1 MTLPSG
7 PANTICPTEF
17 NVICASHLAY
27 LVDLDLEESSAA
39 YNASTNTVHTVISKL
54 ARPKDQKQFLTIAEI
69 DHSINVFEEGSSTLM
84 GTLRTENE
92 ILEAD
97 LWTVGHHP
105 KDKAQDLSVRMT
117 QPEQTLAALNKDG
130 VLELF
135 PEPFDFSAAS
145 SGQNTDSLKAR
156 MKHRSRPSTA
166 QVKILRPGK
175 SAEQVPLIAASFL
188 DNYIVMA
195 WVEGGVKVLFETLK
209 WREEETRF
217 LLLRGTIDIVQHKTG
232 AGLEAVTMNGAKDM
246 GRSHVDDSHA
256 VVADGADADDVS
268 MNEMDQDVID
278 ISSAEETSDFEEDE
292 PVTKPLGVQK
302 DAAIEEQVEQGRNFV
317 DEEDEIMGD
326 AGGQEEPVEQEV
338 GSPTFGD
345 LIRANASDPI
355 DVATHLPDNHAQ
367 SLVPANPTSLQP
379 LSSGLSLG
387 TVLTQAL
394 RTNDTNLLETCF
406 HTQDLS
412 TVRATIERL
421 ESSFATALLQR
432 LAERLHSRPGRAGSL
447 MVWIQWTLVAHGGY
461 LAGQPEMMRKL
472 RSLHKVVRERAGS
485 LQSLLSLKGKL
496 DMLEAQM
503 NLRRS
508 VLERGRGGN
517 VDDEEEDEDAVIYV
531 EGQEEEDDDDD
542 EEEEEDLDSEEE
554 DDGSDVDGEP
564 GAMKTLNP
572 GTTRS
577 RRSYETGTRR
587 KKIGAKNHTNSE
599 GGAEEEE
606 EQQEDAMPPTTNGH
620 VIETDSDSEEE
631 EEGDI
636 LDNEASSASDQNTS
650 DELDAGDE
658 EIDHDSV
665 DDISSSDDDDDDKG
679 RETNPPSPPSRVQP
693 APSGNAKGKG
703 KAKLSNGIINT
714 SSKEKKKKKKRRNQ

>member
-1 MTLPSG
+1 MTNFYSSMTLPSG
-7 PANTICPTEF
+7 PANTICPTES

-39 YNASTNTVHTVISKL
+39 YNASTNTVHTVISKTG
-54 ARPKDQKQFLTIAEI
+54 RPKDQKQFLTIAEI
-69 DHSINVFEEGSSTLM
+69 DHSINVFEEGSSILM

-97 LWTVGHHP
+97 LWTIGHHP
-105 KDKAQDLSVRMT
+105 KDKSQDPSVRMT

-130 VLELF
+130 VLEIF

-166 QVKILRPGK
+166 QVKITRPGK
-175 SAEQVPLIAASFL
+175 SAEQVPLIAASFQ

-217 LLLRGTIDIVQHKTG
+217 LLLRGTIEIIQHKTG
-232 AGLEAVTMNGAKDM
+232 VGLEAVTMNGAKDM
-246 GRSHVDDSHA
+246 GRSLVDDSHA

-268 MNEMDQDVID
+268 MDEMDQDVID
-278 ISSAEETSDFEEDE
+278 ISSAEESSEFAEDE
-292 PVTKPLGVQK
+292 PVTKPSGVQK
-302 DAAIEEQVEQGRNFV
+302 DAGIDEQDEQGSNFV

-326 AGGQEEPVEQEV
+326 AGSQEEPVEQEV

-461 LAGQPEMMRKL
+461 LAGQPKMMRKL
-472 RSLHKVVRERAGS
+472 RSLHKVVRERASS

-517 VDDEEEDEDAVIYV
+517 VDDEDEDKDAVIYV
-531 EGQEEEDDDDD
+531 EGQEDDDDD
-542 EEEEEDLDSEEE
+542 EEEEDLDSED
-554 DDGSDVDGEP
+554 DDGSDDDGEP
-564 GAMKTLNP
+564 GAMDTLNP
-572 GTTRS
+572 RSSRS

-587 KKIGAKNHTNSE
+587 KQIGANNHVDSE
-599 GGAEEEE
+599 GGAAEGEEQ
-606 EQQEDAMPPTTNGH
+606 QQEDAMRPTTNGH
-620 VIETDSDSEEE
+620 VTDTDSDSEEDE
-631 EEGDI
+631 EDDM
-636 LDNEASSASDQNTS
+636 LDNEALSESDQNTS

-665 DDISSSDDDDDDKG
+665 DDISSSDDDDDDNDE

-693 APSGNAKGKG
+693 APSGNKSRG
-703 KAKLSNGIINT
+703 KAKLSNGTINT
-714 SSKEKKKKKKRRNQ
+714 SSKEEKKK